1 MKTISRPGVARP
13 VLSATVLAC
22 AILTGVAFAA
32 SEDGHREHEAHEHGR
47 GMLDIVAEGEELVVE
62 FRIPAANVVGFEH
75 APRDDAEHEA
85 VRMAAETF
93 RDPAS
98 VLALPAEAE
107 CEVEEAEAGIVG
119 MGAEEHDD
127 DHAHEGEDHDE
138 DEHAKEEH
146 EEEGED
152 HEHAK
157 EEHEEEGEGHDH
169 AKEEHEEEG
178 EGHDHAKE
186 EHEEEGEGHDHAKE
200 EHDEHDEHSA
210 DSDGEAH
217 SELRATYHF
226 HCHAPDRLV
235 RIEVGV
241 FEHLRDAEEIDVRVV
256 TATAQTAMELHPGE
270 TVVEL
275 SR

>member
-1 MKTISRPGVARP
+1 MKKIWRPEAALPMR
-13 VLSATVLAC
+13 SALFLAC

-32 SEDGHREHEAHEHGR
+32 SEGEHREHEAHEHGR
-47 GMLDIVAEGEELVVE
+47 GTLDIVAEGEELVVE

-98 VLALPAEAE
+98 VLVLPAEAE

-119 MGAEEHDD
+119 MGAEEHEEEGD
-127 DHAHEGEDHDE
+127 DHG
-138 DEHAKEEH
+138 HAKEEH
-146 EEEGED
+146 EEEG
-152 HEHAK
+152 
-157 EEHEEEGEGHDH
+157 
-169 AKEEHEEEG
+169 
-178 EGHDHAKE
+178 
-186 EHEEEGEGHDHAKE
+186 
-200 EHDEHDEHSA
+200 EHSA

-226 HCHAPDRLV
+226 HCHAPERLV
-235 RIEVGV
+235 RIEVRV

-270 TVVEL
+270 AVIEL
-275 SR
+275 SP

>member
-1 MKTISRPGVARP
+1 MKKIWRPEAALPMQPALFLG
-13 VLSATVLAC
+13 C

-32 SEDGHREHEAHEHGR
+32 SEGEHREQEAHEHGR
-47 GMLDIVAEGEELVVE
+47 GTLDIVVEGEELVVE

-98 VLALPAEAE
+98 VLVLPAEAE
-107 CEVEEAEAGIVG
+107 CEVEEAEAGIMG
-119 MGAEEHDD
+119 MGAEEHEEEGD
-127 DHAHEGEDHDE
+127 DHGHAKEEGEEEGDDHD
-138 DEHAKEEH
+138 HAKEEH

-152 HEHAK
+152 HDHAM
-157 EEHEEEGEGHDH
+157 EEHEEE
-169 AKEEHEEEG
+169 
-178 EGHDHAKE
+178 
-186 EHEEEGEGHDHAKE
+186 
-200 EHDEHDEHSA
+200 
-210 DSDGEAH
+210 GEAH

-226 HCHAPDRLV
+226 HCHAPERLV
-235 RIEVGV
+235 RIEVRV

-270 TVVEL
+270 AVVEL
-275 SR
+275 SP

>member
-1 MKTISRPGVARP
+1 MKKIWRPEAALPMR
-13 VLSATVLAC
+13 SALFLAC

-32 SEDGHREHEAHEHGR
+32 SEGEHREHEAHEHGR
-47 GMLDIVAEGEELVVE
+47 GTLDIVAEGEELVVE

-98 VLALPAEAE
+98 VLVLPAEAE

-127 DHAHEGEDHDE
+127 DHAHEGEDHDHE
-138 DEHAKEEH
+138 GDEHAKEEH

-152 HEHAK
+152 HDHDHEK
-157 EEHEEEGEGHDH
+157 EEHE
-169 AKEEHEEEG
+169 
-178 EGHDHAKE
+178 
-186 EHEEEGEGHDHAKE
+186 
-200 EHDEHDEHSA
+200 EHDEHSA

-226 HCHAPDRLV
+226 HCHAPERLV
-235 RIEVGV
+235 RIEVRV

-270 TVVEL
+270 AVVEL
-275 SR
+275 SP